1 MVYSFQ
7 DADCLYLILEL
18 YTGGDL
24 RYQLTHHHK
33 RFTEYQLSKHTQTHI
48 NYVYI
53 FHSRIFHK
61 LRCAWFGVHSR

>member
-33 RFTEYQLSKHTQTHI
+33 RFTEYQLSKHILTM
-48 NYVYI
+48 YI
-53 FHSRIFHK
+53 YIYHSRILHK
-61 LRCAWFGVHSR
+61 LYCAWLRIHSR